1 MDLKELLGEELFTQV
16 DAKLNEVNSADDRKS
31 NPVKLVDLSEGA
43 YVGKEKYASLQTEM
57 NGYKTQL
64 GEANKTI
71 NSYKEMDI
79 DGIKQSA
86 SEWEKKYKEDTENLQ
101 RTLETERKTH
111 AAERFLDTQKIK
123 SPLSRKTILQEF
135 MAQNLEFKDGAFA
148 GAEDYMKK
156 VKEQYPDEFEKDDP
170 QEHEN
175 KPFVRGTQNT
185 YRPKTKSEQ
194 EAYLESKYGKNKYYS
209 KK

>member
-16 DAKLNEVNSADDRKS
+16 DARLNEVNSADDRKS

-86 SEWEKKYKEDTENLQ
+86 SEWEKKYKEDTEHLQ

-135 MAQNLEFKDGAFA
+135 MAQNLEFKDGAFT

-156 VKEQYPDEFEKDDP
+156 VKEQYPDEFEKDEP
-170 QEHEN
+170 QEPEK

>member
-1 MDLKELLGEELFTQV
+1 MTG
-16 DAKLNEVNSADDRKS
+16 KS

-43 YVGKEKYASLQTEM
+43 YVGKEKY
-57 NGYKTQL
+57 
-64 GEANKTI
+64 
-71 NSYKEMDI
+71 I

-135 MAQNLEFKDGAFA
+135 MAQNLEFKDRGIYRGGRLHEESQGAVS
-148 GAEDYMKK
+148 G
-156 VKEQYPDEFEKDDP
+156 
-170 QEHEN
+170 
-175 KPFVRGTQNT
+175 
-185 YRPKTKSEQ
+185 
-194 EAYLESKYGKNKYYS
+194 
-209 KK
+209 

>member
-43 YVGKEKYASLQTEM
+43 YVGKEKY
-57 NGYKTQL
+57 
-64 GEANKTI
+64 
-71 NSYKEMDI
+71 I

-135 MAQNLEFKDGAFA
+135 MAQNLEFKDGAFT

-156 VKEQYPDEFEKDDP
+156 VKEQYPDEFEKDEP
-170 QEHEN
+170 QEPEK

-185 YRPKTKSEQ
+185 SRPKTKSEQ

>member
-123 SPLSRKTILQEF
+123 SPLSRKTILQELL
-135 MAQNLEFKDGAFA
+135 AQNLEFKDGAFT

-156 VKEQYPDEFEKDDP
+156 VKEQYPDEFEKDEP
-170 QEHEN
+170 QEPEK

>member
-1 MDLKELLGEELFTQV
+1 MDLKELLGEELFSQV
-16 DAKLNEVNSADDRKS
+16 DAKLNEVNSAEDRKS

-43 YVGKEKYASLQTEM
+43 YVGKEKYSSLQTEV

-79 DGIKQSA
+79 EGIKQSA
-86 SEWEKKYKEDTENLQ
+86 SEWENKYKEDTENLQ
-101 RTLETERKTH
+101 RTLETERRTH

-123 SPLSRKTILQEF
+123 SPLSRKTILHEF
-135 MAQNLEFKDGAFA
+135 MAQDLEFKEGTFVGADDF
-148 GAEDYMKK
+148 MKK
-156 VKEQYPDEFEKDDP
+156 MREQYPDEFESEEP
-170 QEHEN
+170 QEPER
-175 KPFVRGTQNT
+175 KPFVRGTQRT
-185 YRPKTKSEQ
+185 YHPQTNSEQ
-194 EAYLESKYGKNKYYS
+194 EAYLKSKYGNNKYYN